1 MSFQHIQVPQSGEK
15 ITKAADGGVNVPDQ
29 PIVPFIEGDGIGVDI
44 TPVMRKVIDQAV
56 AKAYN
61 DKRKISWMEIYAGEK
76 ATNVYGEN
84 VWLPN
89 YQDYMT
95 IHYFTTQS

>member
-1 MSFQHIQVPQSGEK
+1 MIIFYIILSSFLISNY
-15 ITKAADGGVNVPDQ
+15 DYSL
-29 PIVPFIEGDGIGVDI
+29 
-44 TPVMRKVIDQAV
+44 ID
-56 AKAYN
+56 YN
-61 DKRKISWMEIYAGEK
+61 ESSY
-76 ATNVYGEN
+76 TYGEN